1 METYFAEVLFDAAAA
16 EAYFL
21 GLGFVADVGKFY
33 RVGSEGDAF
42 DVESA
47 FFAGHASG
55 YELVTHLVDH
65 FDRSVWKGLA
75 RFSVDQGAGEDT
87 YFRKFVGVHVSASAG
102 LLAE

>member
-33 RVGSEGDAF
+33 RVGAEGDAF

-47 FFAGHASG
+47 FFVGHAAG
-55 YELVTHLVDH
+55 YELVAHLVDD
-65 FDRSVWKGLA
+65 FDCGVWEGLA
-75 RFSVDQGAGEDT
+75 RFGVYEGAGEDA